1 MHGQLFRWRPNQPS
15 HVMCYVVFGRP
26 RNVALPLVLLAYPLM
41 PMCFHSMALNW
52 FDLHSWFTDATDKQS
67 QRILISKFVHIRRW
81 SLSYMN
87 SIISAFTVMVSCWSV
102 AVQVSRCRA
111 TQVELRDS
119 VLELSAEELVEC
131 LAKDLCCGTCETVGL
146 ARFAGL
152 VGQASNEN

>member
-1 MHGQLFRWRPNQPS
+1 
-15 HVMCYVVFGRP
+15 
-26 RNVALPLVLLAYPLM
+26 
-41 PMCFHSMALNW
+41 
-52 FDLHSWFTDATDKQS
+52 
-67 QRILISKFVHIRRW
+67 
-81 SLSYMN
+81 MN
-87 SIISAFTVMVSCWSV
+87 SIISAFTVIVSCWSTV

-152 VGQASNEN
+152 VGQPSNEN